1 MPTPEAKS
9 HVNCRKLRFHHPQ
22 TSPNL
27 EYQRLRRAVLWKDM
41 KLQLLLQCAQWSYFH
56 EFKQL
61 EGKSSVAGQ
70 ATFGEGRKRTCCCV
84 RRWRPIACSSAK
96 SETSRSARSCTN
108 GQSRSPRIISV
119 TVTAVPHSSN
129 ISEALRTKFVT
140 SMRIV
145 FADKMSPERRRIS
158 CAEANKN
165 TTWGRGGRVPD
176 DPPCESPR
184 MLPDNGK
191 GLRDRM
197 AFQRSRCNM
206 DQCGSSVKISQITGD
221 KGLEVRWESFLRPAR
236 PNKPKS
242 PKREERVCIIVL
254 WPAERIS
261 LMTCAKSASPDA
273 WFRSAKADA
282 FNNCM
287 VQLVAGHSW
296 IFGGV
301 GKYNGATRADHV
313 EETRQQSYRFEHL
326 QNNL

>member
-1 MPTPEAKS
+1 MS
-9 HVNCRKLRFHHPQ
+9 LNDLRE
-22 TSPNL
+22 S
-27 EYQRLRRAVLWKDM
+27 
-41 KLQLLLQCAQWSYFH
+41 LQLPA
-56 EFKQL
+56 K
-61 EGKSSVAGQ
+61 

-129 ISEALRTKFVT
+129 ISAALRTKFVT
-140 SMRIV
+140 SIWIV
-145 FADKMSPERRRIS
+145 LADKMSPERRRIS

-165 TTWGRGGRVPD
+165 TTWGRVPR
-176 DPPCESPR
+176 PPCESPR

-221 KGLEVRWESFLRPAR
+221 KGLDVRWESFLRPAR

-282 FNNCM
+282 FNNSM
-287 VQLVAGHSW
+287 VQLAAGHSW
-296 IFGGV
+296 IFG
-301 GKYNGATRADHV
+301 ATWADHV
-313 EETRQQSYRFEHL
+313 EATRQQSYSSCTSAKPFVHQAVHKKNWSRATMFVDLMHYSR
-326 QNNL
+326 